1 MKTHYIPSRSYGQ
14 ETTIVF
20 NPVKSISK
28 PKKRPQLSSSLIMA
42 IMLIS
47 ILILSFNA
55 FAKPVSYQCKDTEV
69 VGLTGMMDG
78 NIEGTFYQKQI
89 FDIEIDSLA
98 NTIDTLS
105 DISDI
110 RGWSSFG
117 EFNFNKASCETV
129 SSEALGNIYSVC
141 SDHFGQ
147 IIVNYQNM
155 SFTRTYHSGNIPF
168 TDDIFIGLGECS
180 KIIEIDSAQIVG

>member
-1 MKTHYIPSRSYGQ
+1 MKTHYIPTRSYGQ

-20 NPVKSISK
+20 NPVQSKSK

-42 IMLIS
+42 ISFIG

-55 FAKPVSYQCKDTEV
+55 FAKPINYQCKDIEV

-78 NIEGTFYQKQI
+78 DVEGTYYQKQV

-98 NTIDTLS
+98 NTIDTYS
-105 DISDI
+105 DIK
-110 RGWSSFG
+110 GWSSFG
-117 EFNFNKASCETV
+117 DFNFNKASCETV
-129 SSEALGNIYSVC
+129 SSETLGDIYSVC

-147 IIVNYQNM
+147 IIINYKNM

-180 KIIEIDSAQIVG
+180 EVIEIDSAQVVG